1 MRMNITFDLQFFG
14 TNDTVRASHELKI
27 GFNTDRNTIEY
38 ITLQNPKR
46 NLTETSVRSAAQY
59 LLDNSI
65 FFDKESQSYT
75 SVATAY
81 TEEKS
86 TTTLDLT

>member
-1 MRMNITFDLQFFG
+1 MLDLQLFG
-14 TNDTVRASHELKI
+14 TNDTVRASYELKI
-27 GFNTDRNTIEY
+27 GFKTERNTVEY
-38 ITLQNPKR
+38 IALQNPKS
-46 NLTETSVRSAAQY
+46 NLTEASVRSAAQF
-59 LLDNSI
+59 LLDHSI